1 MAIVAA
7 QQMIEALDTL
17 FGVHPGCRP
26 VHARGLVLA
35 GEFTASPIAARLTRA
50 AHMQGNPVAVIARF
64 SGSSGYP
71 GWPDYLPDAR
81 GLAVSF
87 HLPEGERTDIVAA
100 TLPRFPVRK
109 PEDFLSLVRALQP
122 RPALLWRL
130 PWFLLRH
137 PGVLRSLP
145 ANALSLAR
153 PPASYVSLV
162 YHAIHAFK
170 WITPYGSERHVR
182 YRWVPEQRLTISW
195 RAALCAGAHYLEE
208 ELRERLH
215 RGAVR
220 MHLQLQVARP
230 GDPVRDPSA
239 PWPASRDI
247 VTVGT
252 LELRSLADAPAV
264 LSFDP
269 LRLIDGIVASDDPVL
284 RFRQEVYALAAN
296 RRQASAKVRSIRAA

>member
-1 MAIVAA
+1 MAIAAA
-7 QQMIEALDTL
+7 QQMVEALDVL
-17 FGVHPGCRP
+17 FDVQPGCRP

-35 GEFTASPIAARLTRA
+35 GEFTAAPIAARLTRA
-50 AHMQGNPVAVIARF
+50 AHMQGRPVAVLARF
-64 SGSSGYP
+64 SGSSGFP

-87 HLPEGERTDIVAA
+87 QLPEGQRTDIVAA

-109 PEDFLSLVRALQP
+109 PEEFLALVRALQP
-122 RPALLWRL
+122 RPAIVWRL
-130 PWFLLRH
+130 PLFLLRH

-153 PPASYVSLV
+153 PPASYASLV

-208 ELRERLH
+208 ELRERLR

-220 MHLQLQVARP
+220 LHLQLQVARP
-230 GDPVRDPSA
+230 GDPVTDPSMA
-239 PWPASRDI
+239 WPASRDMI
-247 VTVGT
+247 TVGT
-252 LELRSLADAPAV
+252 LELRSLVDAPAD

-269 LRLIDGIVASDDPVL
+269 LRLVDGIVASDDPVL
-284 RFRQEVYALAAN
+284 RFRQEVYALAAS
-296 RRQASAKVRSIRAA
+296 RRLASAKVRRIHAA